1 MNGNESSEVL
11 ISKAK
16 KHLWPHFGHDA
27 TFFDGPMSII
37 RSAEGRT
44 VTDILGNRYLESN
57 SCGTANVL
65 GFNLP
70 EILEAI
76 HEQIN
81 RIGNTTPNAFA
92 PTEPLVLLA
101 EKIASFYPGKL
112 THTLFSSNGTD
123 ANETALKIARQYW
136 KIIGKG
142 TKYKTISRYPR
153 GYHGMSLN
161 TLSASGH
168 SFRRTAFEPLVA
180 GFIHIHAPVCYRCP
194 FNLCYSSCGLLCAQE
209 LRQVIEYEDPSTIA
223 CFIGEQTF
231 GGGGIIP
238 PPPGYM
244 KLIREICNEYEI
256 LLILDEVVTGF
267 GKTGTWFE
275 CEKYDI
281 VPDMITMGKCLSW
294 GTGPLSGTRVK
305 SEIAEVFVG
314 KNVMQHGYTF
324 GGMGY
329 LAAAGLAGIDYVQ
342 KHRLLERASD
352 IGVKMTIELEQIKE
366 NSKVVGDVRVN
377 GVLAGVELVQDK
389 PSKKMFD
396 NRSAVSELVEKLGRE
411 NGVILN
417 CFASYGNIINL
428 CIPLTMTDDE
438 MAMVVKAI
446 GKAVAGV
453 EERLL

>member
-1 MNGNESSEVL
+1 MSASESEVL

-16 KHLWPHFGHDA
+16 QYLWPHFGNDA
-27 TFFDGPMSII
+27 TFFDRPMSII

-44 VTDILGNRYLESN
+44 VTDVLGNRYLESN

-70 EILEAI
+70 EIMEAI
-76 HEQIN
+76 YEQTK
-81 RIGNTTPNAFA
+81 RIANATPNAFA

-101 EKIASFYPGKL
+101 EKIASLYPNNL
-112 THTLFSSNGTD
+112 PYTIFSCNGTD

-136 KIIGKG
+136 KIVGKG
-142 TKYKTISRYPR
+142 TKYKTISRFPR

-168 SFRRTAFEPLVA
+168 PFRRTAFEPLMA

-194 FNLCYSSCGLLCAQE
+194 FNLNYSECGLLCAQE

-231 GGGGIIP
+231 AGGGIIP

-244 KLIREICNEYEI
+244 KAIRDICTEYEI
-256 LLILDEVVTGF
+256 LMILDEVVTGF

-275 CEKYDI
+275 CEKYNI
-281 VPDMITMGKCLSW
+281 VPDMLTMGKCMSW

-305 SEIAEVFVG
+305 SEIAKVFTG
-314 KNVMQHGYTF
+314 KNVLQHGYTF
-324 GGMGY
+324 GGTGY
-329 LAAAGLAGIDYVQ
+329 LAAAGLAGIEYVE

-352 IGVKMTIELEQIKE
+352 IGIEMTIELGKIKE

-389 PSKKMFD
+389 PSKKMFE
-396 NRSAVSELVEKLGRE
+396 NRSAVSQLVEKIGRD

-428 CIPLTMTDDE
+428 CIPFTMTDDE
-438 MAMVVKAI
+438 IGRVVNAI
-446 GKAVAGV
+446 DKAVAEV
-453 EERLL
+453 ERQCP